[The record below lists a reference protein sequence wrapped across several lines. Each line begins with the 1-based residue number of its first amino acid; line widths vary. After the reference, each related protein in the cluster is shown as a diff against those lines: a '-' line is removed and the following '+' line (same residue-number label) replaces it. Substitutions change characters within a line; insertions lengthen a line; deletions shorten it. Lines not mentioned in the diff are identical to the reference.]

1 MMPLLSPVN
10 TPISKAPDP
19 SGAAQGGSE
28 APPAVD
34 FVALLLALVGAT
46 GPSPSGEGKAVPL
59 QDDAASSPPK
69 DPQAPAETEEEKQ
82 ADSAMAALALAG
94 LGALLPSPL
103 ERPMPLVMAP
113 GPSQVRTDNPTDAA
127 TPAPAN
133 GSGPRKAEGLGQS
146 HANGGKAIGAETA
159 ATVVLSMGGRASDG
173 SESTN
178 PSVGG
183 TGAPA
188 VNLLIGQEGTPSN
201 GVPAVQDGT
210 HLLSTSMGAP
220 ATKQPAGQQ
229 GTPSNAAQ
237 AIQVD
242 APPLGVSAETDQPMS
257 KTVVAE
263 ASITPETQPSEVK
276 LANLAIGLTH
286 QAASRA
292 HAGAA
297 QDFPLPAADDSE
309 GEWTVSLGTT
319 TVHATSR
326 LQAVV
331 PSRGA
336 EARSDDEDSRYQ
348 EAPTRVP
355 GRRTEPLDQAGPS
368 LEVARRQPMDP
379 SERPRPMVSPAGI
392 ERVVAAVR
400 TSLSE
405 GGMEVR
411 LRLHPESLGDVQVH
425 VRWDRGLLTARL
437 EAATPAARDALEG
450 GLHLL
455 RDALQEQGV
464 PVDRLHVGLRLGLEG
479 QSRGQDPGRQSW
491 ANPAPA
497 PAPNASADAASSS
510 TPAPAGRLDVRI

>member
-19 SGAAQGGSE
+19 SGAAQGAPE

-46 GPSPSGEGKAVPL
+46 GPSPSGEGKAVTP

-82 ADSAMAALALAG
+82 ADPAMAALALAG
-94 LGALLPSPL
+94 LGALLPGAL
-103 ERPMPLVMAP
+103 ERPMPLVTAP
-113 GPSQVRTDNPTDAA
+113 GSSQVKSDNPTDAA

-133 GSGPRKAEGLGQS
+133 GSGPRKAEALGQG
-146 HANGGKAIGAETA
+146 HANGGKAVGTEATA
-159 ATVVLSMGGRASDG
+159 AVILSMGGRASDG
-173 SESTN
+173 SDSTT
-178 PSVGG
+178 PFVGA

-188 VNLLIGQEGTPSN
+188 VNLSIGQEGTPSN
-201 GVPAVQDGT
+201 GVPAVQDDT

-220 ATKQPAGQQ
+220 ATKQAAGQQ

-237 AIQVD
+237 AVQVD
-242 APPLGVSAETDQPMS
+242 ASPLGVSVETNQTMS
-257 KTVVAE
+257 KTVIAE
-263 ASITPETQPSEVK
+263 ANITPETQPSEVK
-276 LANLAIGLTH
+276 LTNLAIALTH
-286 QAASRA
+286 EAAPRVL
-292 HAGAA
+292 AGAA
-297 QDFPLPAADDSE
+297 QDLPLPAADGSE
-309 GEWTVSLGTT
+309 GEWAVSPGTT

-326 LQAVV
+326 LQAVI

-336 EARSDDEDSRYQ
+336 EGRGDDEDSRYQ
-348 EAPTRVP
+348 EASTRVP
-355 GRRTEPLDQAGPS
+355 GRRTEPLDQAGPP
-368 LEVARRQPMDP
+368 LEVARRQPSDP
-379 SERPRPMVSPAGI
+379 SEAPRPMVSAAGI
-392 ERVVAAVR
+392 ERVAAAVR

-479 QSRGQDPGRQSW
+479 QSRGQDPGRQSG
-491 ANPAPA
+491 ATPAPA
-497 PAPNASADAASSS
+497 PAPNESADAASGS